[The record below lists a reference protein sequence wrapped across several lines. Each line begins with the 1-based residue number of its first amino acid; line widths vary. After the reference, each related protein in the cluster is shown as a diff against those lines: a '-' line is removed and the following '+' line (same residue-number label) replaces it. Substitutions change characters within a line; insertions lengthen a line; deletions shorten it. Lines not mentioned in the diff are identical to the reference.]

1 MAGGEVVN
9 RWQKCK
15 VNSGWQSTRD
25 LEQKI
30 IPAQIISAQ
39 IENKVQVGVVL
50 SCLSLFIEHRHHTGS
65 VYGDLRITS
74 NTITTLYK
82 QTLQAVLYRRTAF
95 VMMIIQIMQS
105 NGLNVW
111 MGLSVAF
118 LPS

>member
-1 MAGGEVVN
+1 MQVEHRLAEHLRFRAKN
-9 RWQKCK
+9 
-15 VNSGWQSTRD
+15 
-25 LEQKI
+25 I

-39 IENKVQVGVVL
+39 MDNKVLVGVI
-50 SCLSLFIEHRHHTGS
+50 SNCLSLFVEHRHHTGA
-65 VYGDLRITS
+65 VHGDLRITS

-82 QTLQAVLYRRTAF
+82 QTLQAVFYRRTAF
-95 VMMIIQIMQS
+95 VMQIIQIMQS